1 MEISL
6 IMDNYISETYE
17 SHIDLV
23 QKVLEKILMTNPHNL
38 FSVINLQDTGD

>member
-6 IMDNYISETYE
+6 IMDNYISESSE

-23 QKVLEKILMTNPHNL
+23 QKVLEKILMTISGNL
-38 FSVINLQDTGD
+38 FSDINLQDIGD